1 MQINLNAA
9 LFRQGAE
16 PVKMARGN
24 LELTTISAF
33 DVAKLVAEFS
43 MFTAGYMVQD
53 PVHQQKIF
61 NGPIGAELFKTVVEK
76 IDFAL
81 LANAYLGIRRVN
93 LRELRNVKR

>member
-1 MQINLNAA
+1 
-9 LFRQGAE
+9 
-16 PVKMARGN
+16 
-24 LELTTISAF
+24 
-33 DVAKLVAEFS
+33 
-43 MFTAGYMVQD
+43 MVQD

-76 IDFAL
+76 MDFAL